1 MKLSLDSINVLA
13 GIMLGTTGLTYCL
26 QKSEVD
32 VLLKQA
38 DIKGESFEKFFENFS
53 DIKKHPQYKNKH
65 FKLEKYLIIKLN
77 NINFTHK
84 LYQVVDSYFSQLYNY
99 TSNIEEVLEK
109 INTEFRK
116 DNYEIVQME
125 ENGEFKIYSLDDS
138 MVNYDCL
145 FKEKE
150 LGNYILINQ
159 QCEKCIKKIEN
170 GDYMGAIT
178 NASSLLEQLLQ
189 EIIDHNGFHKNI
201 SYNSKLKIF
210 IDNVL
215 EALQMTSETTKCR
228 KNVFEKLQKGFS
240 FLTDGLYVMR
250 NTMSDAH
257 RVVKGF
263 EPSKKEALLAVNTSK
278 TIANFIVAEYFE
290 KFEKKYNDK

>member
-1 MKLSLDSINVLA
+1 MKLSSDSINVFVNIL
-13 GIMLGTTGLTYCL
+13 LGSTGLTVHL
-26 QKSEVD
+26 KKSEID
-32 VLLKQA
+32 EILKKA
-38 DIKGESFEKFFENFS
+38 DIEIKSFEKFFADFP
-53 DIKKHPQYKNKH
+53 DIKAHPQYKNTH
-65 FKLEKYLIIKLN
+65 FKLEKYLAINLK
-77 NINFTHK
+77 NINFTHR
-84 LYQVVDSYFSQLYNY
+84 LYQVVDGYFSQLSNY
-99 TSNIEEVLEK
+99 TSSTAEVMEY
-109 INTEFRK
+109 INAEFSK
-116 DNYEIVQME
+116 DNYEIVQLE
-125 ENGEFKIYSLDDS
+125 ETGEFKIYSLDDS
-138 MVNYDCL
+138 MINYDCI

-189 EIIDHNGFHKNI
+189 EIIDHNGFHRNI

-210 IDNVL
+210 MDSVL
-215 EALQMTSETTKCR
+215 DALQLTNGLTRPKS
-228 KNVFEKLQKGFS
+228 NVYKKLKEGFS
-240 FLTDGLYVMR
+240 FLTDGLYIMR

-263 EPSKKEALLAVNTSK
+263 EPTQKDALLAVNTAK

-290 KFEKKYNDK
+290 KFGDAA

>member
-1 MKLSLDSINVLA
+1 MKLSSDSINIFA
-13 GIMLGTTGLTYCL
+13 SIMLGTTGLSSSL
-26 QKSEVD
+26 QKSEID
-32 VLLKQA
+32 KLLKLA
-38 DIKGESFEKFFENFS
+38 DVKIESFEKLFKDFP
-53 DIKKHPQYKNKH
+53 DIKKHPQYRNKH

-109 INTEFRK
+109 VNTEFRK

-125 ENGEFKIYSLDDS
+125 ETREFKVYSLDDS
-138 MVNYDCL
+138 MVNYDCI

-159 QCEKCIKKIEN
+159 QCEKCIKKIET

-178 NASSLLEQLLQ
+178 NASSLIEQLLQ
-189 EIIDHNGFHKNI
+189 EIILDQSLKEKV
-201 SYNSKLKIF
+201 SYNY
-210 IDNVL
+210 
-215 EALQMTSETTKCR
+215 
-228 KNVFEKLQKGFS
+228 KLQEFVRSVLKQLSIGNSSSGIQKKISFNFKKGFIN
-240 FLTDGLYVMR
+240 LVNGINLMR
-250 NTMSDAH
+250 NNMSDAH
-257 RVVKGF
+257 RILPGL
-263 EPSKKEALLAVNTSK
+263 EPTKQEALLAVNTAK

-290 KFEKKYNDK
+290 KFGDVA